1 MECTLPTAPVT
12 ADSPKDLVIPKV
24 RQKCISRVT
33 EQWAPITVW
42 KKKEDGSGIVPVEHT
57 CWCKGLL
64 LSLKSF
70 NLYGA
75 HSRRR
80 WSPCMRL
87 LQGKENKSQK
97 FNLQMV

>member
-1 MECTLPTAPVT
+1 MYFK
-12 ADSPKDLVIPKV
+12 SY
-24 RQKCISRVT
+24 R
-33 EQWAPITVW
+33 TVGSNHCLE